1 MGKTVKRREN
11 KMAKGKETK
20 KAAKP
25 VKSKGNV
32 VQFKQKFESNFE
44 GFIKKIRIDA
54 KTDIPDIDYGSST
67 ANADNITILSG
78 RGKPLDSFLTAMQN
92 LARGFCE
99 ICEFPEEKIDDVLIT
114 TVNFSE
120 KGGVIISG
128 QVALEKCP
136 APLCLNTP
144 HVLIEN
150 ETGFEIP
157 SYMKSQLDELRNEA
171 VKYIRGEWA
180 EKQMDLFEEAA
191 N

>member
-1 MGKTVKRREN
+1 
-11 KMAKGKETK
+11 MAKGKETK